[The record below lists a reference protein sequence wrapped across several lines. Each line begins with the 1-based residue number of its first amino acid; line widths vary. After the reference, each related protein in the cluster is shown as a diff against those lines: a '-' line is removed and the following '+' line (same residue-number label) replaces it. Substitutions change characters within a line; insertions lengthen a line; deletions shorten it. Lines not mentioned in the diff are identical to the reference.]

1 VCVVRL
7 SRGDTTDLLRSVGGL
22 LFAAGSVVLFARKSG
37 HHGWSDF
44 ALLLVVLIP
53 AVVLY
58 VLTLGVLERPGGDR
72 PRPWQSVLMVAA
84 ILLWPVA
91 LFEFLHLIGASTH
104 HPLYVAA
111 VFALTALLPAYAAR
125 HARIR
130 YAALLAGLS
139 SLIAWLY
146 VWEKILHH
154 PSANTG
160 RWLLVAAG
168 VLLLIV
174 AVGLARARAIGASEI
189 ATAGGIATVAAGVL
203 GVIVGGLY
211 AAFRPLTMITEG
223 SGAVTSAPRRV
234 STHPVSLN
242 GMPRAVRT
250 YAVSHHGVPPRPLA
264 LHRAFPVTPIP
275 HGRGGSALPSLVHVA
290 HTSGLQHFGW
300 DIYLLVVSV
309 ALILVAARWHIRG
322 LGYVGGIGLLAFII
336 SVAAQITRLEAG
348 RAPTTSVIGWPL
360 VLIVAG
366 VVGLVAPVLYR
377 GREPRESGPS

>member
-1 VCVVRL
+1 
-7 SRGDTTDLLRSVGGL
+7 LLLATG
-22 LFAAGSVVLFARKSG
+22 AVVLFARKSG
-37 HHGWSDF
+37 HHGWSAF
-44 ALLLVVLIP
+44 ALMLVVLIP

-58 VLTLGVLERPGGDR
+58 TLGLGVRERTGNNR
-72 PRPWQSVLMVAA
+72 PRPWQTVLTVEA
-84 ILLWPVA
+84 ILLWPIA
-91 LFEFLHLIGASTH
+91 LLALLQWVGAHTN
-104 HPLYVAA
+104 HPLYLAG
-111 VFALTALLPAYAAR
+111 VFAVTCLLAAHATR

-168 VLLLIV
+168 ALLLIV
-174 AVGLARARAIGASEI
+174 AARLARAKAIGASEI
-189 ATAGGIATVAAGVL
+189 ATTGGIAAVASGVF
-203 GVIVGGLY
+203 GVIVGGFV
-211 AAFRPLTMITEG
+211 AAFRPLLTITESPG
-223 SGAVTSAPRRV
+223 VVTTTPHHLPARPIN
-234 STHPVSLN
+234 LG

-250 YAVSHHGVPPRPLA
+250 YAASHHGIPPHSPA

-275 HGRGGSALPSLVHVA
+275 HGRSGSALPSLVHVA

-300 DIYLLVVSV
+300 DVYLLVVSV
-309 ALILVAARWHIRG
+309 ALIWAAARWRIRG

-348 RAPTTSVIGWPL
+348 RAPTASVVGWPL
-360 VLIVAG
+360 ALILIGVAG
-366 VVGLVAPVLYR
+366 LAAPALYR
-377 GREPRESGPS
+377 RQP